1 MNECNN
7 QHPEQPTPTPQSALQ
22 NSNIVQ
28 LSVTQD
34 FILWL
39 IEKLEGVQGFVTFDN
54 AIAAQLK
61 NVPGLIIKQDE
72 GNKVTRVYTLR
83 SWAQSAER
91 QKEMRI
97 ESEKERLAN
106 NVTVNV
112 TVNVY
117 DINIITN
124 ATNELANQLRRLKT
138 LKQAKYA
145 PDSKEMVNCLHWINH
160 YKKVLDRVNNI

>member
-1 MNECNN
+1 MNECNK
-7 QHPEQPTPTPQSALQ
+7 QHPEQPTLTTPVTPQ
-22 NSNIVQ
+22 NSNMVQ

-39 IEKLEGVQGFVTFDN
+39 IEKLEGVQGFVTFD
-54 AIAAQLK
+54 ASIAEQLK
-61 NVPGLIIKQDE
+61 AVPGLIIKQDE
-72 GNKVTRVYTLR
+72 GNKVTRVYTQR

-117 DINIITN
+117 DINVITN

-145 PDSKEMVNCLHWINH
+145 PDSKEMINCLHWINH